1 MPLGIEL
8 DKTVEIAVLSYKG
21 KPAQRV
27 PSGKHECV
35 PDCMESPTVHG
46 SCSFKPQIGR
56 RIDDVN

>member
-1 MPLGIEL
+1 MPLNW
-8 DKTVEIAVLSYKG
+8 TVETAVLSYKG